1 MANEIELKLAL
12 GALDTEDAGGAEAL
26 RRHPR
31 LAGVTPA
38 LTQLGNTYF
47 DTPEGDLEAARMAL
61 RLRRAD
67 GRLLQTLK
75 TRGQGG
81 GGLSTRGEWEWEVP
95 GPGLDLE
102 GLAALP
108 PMTEREAGL
117 LERLAP
123 RFATDFER
131 ETWWLEHEGATI
143 ELALDIGEIRAG
155 ERAVAIREL
164 ELELKAGEP
173 EALWSLAEALTDR
186 VALRPSDTSKAAR
199 GGALLDGARSLPEA
213 CDAGGWLHRAT
224 AALDALADTGDD
236 AWRLEARRAFQ
247 RLAELGDDAKGDNGT
262 GEASGRDQ
270 ARALAE
276 ALDAERWLTPAFGRH
291 MLRLARRLPGDAE
304 LS

>member
-12 GALDTEDAGGAEAL
+12 GDPDTGGPEAL

-31 LAGVTPA
+31 LAGVTPT
-38 LTQLGNTYF
+38 LSHLGNTYF
-47 DTPEGDLEAARMAL
+47 DTPEGDLEGARMAL

-108 PMTEREAGL
+108 PLAEQEASL
-117 LERLAP
+117 LERLTP
-123 RFATDFER
+123 RFATDFAR

-143 ELALDIGEIRAG
+143 ELALDLGEIRAG
-155 ERAVAIREL
+155 ERVVAIREL
-164 ELELKAGEP
+164 ELELKAGAP
-173 EALWSLAEALTDR
+173 EALWSLAEALADT

-213 CDAGGWLHRAT
+213 TSPGGWLHRAT
-224 AALDALADTGDD
+224 VALDALADTGDG
-236 AWRLEARRAFQ
+236 AWRREASRAFQ
-247 RLAELGDDAKGDNGT
+247 RLAELGDDANGDNGT
-262 GEASGRDQ
+262 GGASRPDD

-276 ALDAERWLTPAFGRH
+276 ALEAEPWLTPAFGRR
-291 MLRLARRLPGDAE
+291 MLRLARWLPGDAD

>member
-1 MANEIELKLAL
+1 MAHEIELKLAL
-12 GALDTEDAGGAEAL
+12 GDTEHEGAEAL
-26 RRHPR
+26 RHHPR
-31 LAGVTPA
+31 LVGVTPTLA
-38 LTQLGNTYF
+38 QLGNTYF
-47 DTPEGDLEAARMAL
+47 DTPEGDLEDARMAL
-61 RLRRAD
+61 RLRRVD

-95 GPGLDLE
+95 GPGLDLA

-108 PMTEREAGL
+108 PLAGCEAGL

-123 RFATDFER
+123 RFATDFAR
-131 ETWWLEHEGATI
+131 ETWWLEHAGATI

-155 ERAVAIREL
+155 ERVVAIREL

-173 EALWSLAEALTDR
+173 EALWSLAEALADR

-199 GGALLDGARSLPEA
+199 GGALLEGARALPEA
-213 CDAGGWLHRAT
+213 ASPAGWLHRAT
-224 AALDALADTGDD
+224 AALDALADSSDE
-236 AWRLEARRAFQ
+236 AWRREARRAFQ
-247 RLAELGDDAKGDNGT
+247 RLAELGDDAEGDG
-262 GEASGRDQ
+262 D

-276 ALDAERWLTPAFGRH
+276 ALSAEPWLTPAFGRR